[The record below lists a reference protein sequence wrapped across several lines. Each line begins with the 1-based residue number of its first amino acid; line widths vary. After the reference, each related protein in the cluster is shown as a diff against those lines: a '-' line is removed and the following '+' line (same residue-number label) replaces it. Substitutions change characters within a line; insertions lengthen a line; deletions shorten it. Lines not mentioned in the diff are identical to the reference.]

1 MDREIAPF
9 SYNGTL
15 YINSSKSYFQRALAI
30 SCLTNSSCLITG
42 FPKEDD
48 IKVALG
54 ICSDIGLG
62 IVVKNDSVKVIGDIP
77 DRLESI
83 SINSGE
89 SGLSTRMFG
98 VILSSIFDKTMIYGK
113 GTINKREI
121 DFTSLEALGVKIQ
134 SNNGYLPATITG
146 RLCSG
151 IINIDGS
158 KGSQLLSGLLIA
170 LPFLEGDSEIYVSG
184 LVSKPYTD
192 MTIEILNDFGI
203 KVINDDYL
211 KFSIVGNQISKTRK
225 YNVEGDWS
233 SAAFHFVGAAISGSV
248 KIYGLKITSLQADRA
263 IIDVLKSCGAK
274 VVLNDDFIIINRN
287 RLNAFVF
294 DANNC
299 PDLFPA
305 LVVLAACCDGRS
317 IIYGVERLS
326 NKESNRALTLKL
338 EFKKLGVQISIDGN
352 KMFIDGGHKIS
363 GGHVKSHGDHRIAM
377 ALSVITSVSESSIII
392 NDSEVISKSYSNFY
406 SDLLFV
412 SS

>member
-89 SGLSTRMFG
+89 SGLSTRM
-98 VILSSIFDKTMIYGK
+98 
-113 GTINKREI
+113 
-121 DFTSLEALGVKIQ
+121 
-134 SNNGYLPATITG
+134 
-146 RLCSG
+146 
-151 IINIDGS
+151 
-158 KGSQLLSGLLIA
+158 
-170 LPFLEGDSEIYVSG
+170 
-184 LVSKPYTD
+184 
-192 MTIEILNDFGI
+192 FGI

-317 IIYGVERLS
+317 IISGVERLS